1 MSFSKF
7 VVDSADSVTTKKNQ
21 RNKKLREQYV
31 ALSPQEKEIRL
42 AKQREAYQRRKL
54 NNFLA
59 LPAHEQLK
67 RVEKSIIGETFRI
80 HCDQA
85 KVEEEQDRLAKKRKS
100 VDRSR
105 ERLIIEKSCAY
116 LLVLMHQNILKK
128 LSMLLLLLR

>member
-7 VVDSADSVTTKKNQ
+7 VVDSTDSITTKKNQ
-21 RNKKLREQYV
+21 RNKKLREQYA

-67 RVEKSIIGETFRI
+67 RAEKSIIGETFRI
-80 HCDQA
+80 HCDQT
-85 KVEEEQDRLAKKRKS
+85 KVEEEQDWLAKKKEIHP
-100 VDRSR
+100 
-105 ERLIIEKSCAY
+105 ERLIIGKSCAY
-116 LLVLMHQNILKK
+116 LLVLIHQNILKK